1 MAVAN
6 SDVEIAKELMD
17 RAWREHLDEHAQEAA
32 ELVIDFREDSMTC
45 PACLTA
51 FATGPTECPE
61 CGLFLG

>member
-1 MAVAN
+1 
-6 SDVEIAKELMD
+6 MD